1 MNTFSHGG
9 DLKSLA
15 AHARRPERDILDFSV
30 NLRPEGMPEF
40 IVSALWRAMD
50 DAVPY
55 PSPDMEELREHA
67 AVRYGLPSGCF
78 VFGNGTN
85 ELIHALPRA
94 LGLKRAVIPEPSFS
108 EYRLA
113 CLRQGAEVLS
123 VPTGEE
129 DSFTPSPL
137 RLAEQAADGSAV
149 FLANPCNPSGGL
161 LDVRNLRRAVKDC
174 PGAIWILDESF
185 IDYADGTESLLR
197 DAADLPNLVV
207 LRSLTKF
214 YGMAGVRCGFAVCA
228 APLAKRLRQSL
239 PAWNVNAFAAAAG
252 RAALAQPP
260 SWADGERARNRK
272 RREDLFRRL
281 SALPGAAV
289 LPSGANF
296 LLFRLPGASSGLSTR
311 LLTSHGIA
319 LRDCANYPGLET
331 GGWFRAGVRTPE
343 EHTLLEKALRA
354 ELKTGGPSI
363 LRKVP
368 KPALMIQGTCSDAGK
383 SVLTAALCRIFLQD
397 GHRVAPF
404 KAQNMALNSGVT
416 ALGEEMG
423 RAQMVQAH
431 ACRIDPDARMNPILL
446 KPHSNTGSQ
455 VVVMGHAVGNME
467 AGEYF
472 TAKRRFWPHVRR
484 AYDSLAEEYDL
495 LCLEGA
501 GSPGEINLKSAD
513 VVNMNMARYARAK
526 VLLAGDI
533 DRGGVYA
540 SFLGTW
546 MTFAPWE
553 KELLAGFVVNKF
565 RGDPGLLA
573 PAHRYIL
580 DRTGKPV
587 LGVIPMIRNISIP
600 EEDRAALPVEHS
612 ERARRAD
619 CLDVAVVMPAHVSN
633 FTDFAP
639 LAAEPDVRLRQV
651 RTPEEW
657 GAPDLV
663 ILPGTKS
670 VAADLAVLRAAG
682 MEEPIRQH
690 AEQGKWMLGVCG
702 GLQMMG
708 TEILDPLHL
717 ESAQDRT
724 PGLGLLELS
733 TTFAAEKTLLN
744 VRRAETPLAPAAAG
758 YEIHHGTTR
767 HEGACTPIMFR
778 EDGSPCGYGKG
789 RIWATYLHGMLD
801 GDEFRRAFL
810 NMVREDSGL
819 AANPALHASH
829 DLDGALDRLAD
840 EVREHLDL
848 KAIYR
853 ILQLK
858 R

>member
-1 MNTFSHGG
+1 MNSFSHGG

-15 AHARRPERDILDFSV
+15 ADAGRPERDILDFSV
-30 NLRPEGMPEF
+30 NLRPEGTPEF
-40 IVSALWRAMD
+40 ITSALWRAMD

-55 PSPDMEELREHA
+55 PEPDMAELREQA
-67 AVRYGLPSGCF
+67 AARYGLSAGCL
-78 VFGNGTN
+78 VFGNGAN

-94 LGLKRAVIPEPSFS
+94 LDLKQAVIPEPAFS
-108 EYRLA
+108 EYRLG
-113 CLRQGAEVLS
+113 CLHHGTNVLS
-123 VPTGEE
+123 PQTEE
-129 DSFTPSPL
+129 RDCFTPSPL
-137 RLAEQAADGSAV
+137 LLAEQAADGSAV

-161 LDVRNLRRAVKDC
+161 LDVPALRRAVQHR
-174 PGAIWILDESF
+174 PGVVWIVDESF

-197 DAADLPNLVV
+197 DAEFFPNLVV

-214 YGMAGVRCGFAVCA
+214 YGMAGVRCGFAACA
-228 APLAKRLRQSL
+228 APLAERLRQSL
-239 PAWNVNAFAAAAG
+239 PAWNVNAFAAAAA
-252 RAALAQPP
+252 RAVLEEPP
-260 SWADGERARNRK
+260 SWADGERARNRE

-296 LLFRLPGASSGLSTR
+296 LLFRLAGASSGLAAR
-311 LLTSHGIA
+311 LLKNHGIA
-319 LRDCANYPGLET
+319 LRDCANYPGLEA

-343 EHTLLEKALRA
+343 EHALLEEALRA
-354 ELKTGGPSI
+354 ELKAGAPAI
-363 LRKVP
+363 LRRVP

-383 SVLTAALCRIFLQD
+383 SVLTAALCRILLQD
-397 GHRVAPF
+397 GYRVAPF

-423 RAQMVQAH
+423 RAQMVQAR

-455 VVVMGHAVGNME
+455 VIVMGHAVGHME

-472 TAKRRFWPHVRR
+472 TAKRRFWPDVRN
-484 AYDSLAEEYDL
+484 AYDSLAEEYDV

-526 VLLAGDI
+526 VLLTGDI

-546 MTFAPWE
+546 MTFTPWE

-565 RGDPGLLA
+565 RGDPELLA
-573 PAHRYIL
+573 PAHDYML
-580 DRTGKPV
+580 NHTGKPV
-587 LGVIPMIRNISIP
+587 LGVIPMIRNINIP
-600 EEDRAALPVEHS
+600 EEDRAALPFEQDGH
-612 ERARRAD
+612 AKHAD
-619 CLDVAVVMPAHVSN
+619 SLDVAVVMPAHVSN

-651 RTPEEW
+651 RTREEW
-657 GAPDLV
+657 GSPDLV

-670 VAADLAVLRAAG
+670 VAADLAILRAAG
-682 MEEPIRQH
+682 LEESIRRH
-690 AEQGKWMLGVCG
+690 AEQGKWILGVCG
-702 GLQMMG
+702 GLQMLG
-708 TEILDPLHL
+708 TEILDPLHM
-717 ESAQDRT
+717 ESAEERT

-733 TTFAAEKTLLN
+733 TTFAAVKTLLN
-744 VRRAETPLAPAAAG
+744 VRRASTPLPPAAAG
-758 YEIHHGTTR
+758 YEIHHGVTR
-767 HEGACTPIMFR
+767 HEGACAPVMFR

-789 RIWATYLHGMLD
+789 RIWATYLHGILD
-801 GDEFRRAFL
+801 GDEFRRAFI

-819 AANPALHASH
+819 SANPSMHASY

-840 EVREHLDL
+840 VVREHLDL

-853 ILQLK
+853 ILQLT

>member
-1 MNTFSHGG
+1 MNSFSHGG

-15 AHARRPERDILDFSV
+15 ADAGRPEREILDFSV

-40 IVSALWRAMD
+40 IASALWKAMD
-50 DAVPY
+50 AAVPY
-55 PSPDMEELREHA
+55 PSPDMAELRELA
-67 AVRYGLPSGCF
+67 AVHYGLPSGCF
-78 VFGNGTN
+78 TFGNGAN

-94 LGLKRAVIPEPSFS
+94 LELKRAVIPEPAFS

-113 CLRQGAEVLS
+113 CLRHGTDVLS
-123 VPTGEE
+123 IRTEE
-129 DSFTPSPL
+129 RDSFIPSSLLP
-137 RLAEQAADGSAV
+137 AEQAADGSAV

-161 LDVRNLRRAVKDC
+161 LDVPALRQAVRNR
-174 PGAIWILDESF
+174 PGVVWIIDESF

-197 DAADLPNLVV
+197 DAALLPNLVV

-214 YGMAGVRCGFAVCA
+214 YGIAGVRCGFSVCA
-228 APLAKRLRQSL
+228 APLAERLRQSL
-239 PAWNVNAFAAAAG
+239 PAWNVNAFAATAA
-252 RAALAQPP
+252 RAVLEQPP
-260 SWADGERARNRK
+260 SWADGERALNRE

-296 LLFRLPGASSGLSTR
+296 LLFRLAGAPSGLAAR
-311 LLTSHGIA
+311 LLKNHGIA
-319 LRDCANYPGLET
+319 LRDCSNYPGLEN

-343 EHTLLEKALRA
+343 EHALLAEALRA
-354 ELKTGGPSI
+354 ELKGGGPAI
-363 LRKVP
+363 LRKLP

-423 RAQMVQAH
+423 RAQMVQAQ

-455 VVVMGHAVGNME
+455 AIVMGRAVGHME
-467 AGEYF
+467 AREYF
-472 TAKRRFWPHVRR
+472 TAKRRFWPDVRR
-484 AYDSLAEEYDL
+484 AYDSLADEYDV

-526 VLLAGDI
+526 VLLTGDI

-565 RGDPGLLA
+565 RGDPELLA
-573 PAHRYIL
+573 PAHSYML
-580 DRTGKPV
+580 DRTGRPV

-600 EEDRAALPVEHS
+600 EEDRAALPFEQD
-612 ERARRAD
+612 EQARHAD

-651 RTPEEW
+651 RTREEW
-657 GAPDLV
+657 GNPDLV

-670 VAADLAVLRAAG
+670 VAADLAGLRAAG
-682 MEEPIRQH
+682 LEEPIRRH

-702 GLQMMG
+702 GLQMLG
-708 TEILDPLHL
+708 TDILDPLHM
-717 ESAQDRT
+717 ESAEERT

-733 TTFAAEKTLLN
+733 TTFAAAKTLLN
-744 VRRAETPLAPAAAG
+744 VRRASTPLAPPAAG
-758 YEIHHGTTR
+758 YEIHHGVTR
-767 HEGACTPIMFR
+767 HEGASVPIMFR

-801 GDEFRRAFL
+801 GDEFRRAFI
-810 NMVREDSGL
+810 NMVRVDSGL
-819 AANPALHASH
+819 SPNPSLHASY

-840 EVREHLDL
+840 VVREHLDL

>member
-9 DLKSLA
+9 NLKSLA
-15 AHARRPERDILDFSV
+15 ADARRSERDILDFSV

-40 IVSALWRAMD
+40 IASALWRAMD

-55 PSPDMEELREHA
+55 PSPDMKELRETA
-67 AVRYGLPSGCF
+67 AACYGLPSGCF
-78 VFGNGTN
+78 AFGNGAN

-94 LGLKRAVIPEPSFS
+94 LGLKQAVIPEPAFS

-113 CLRQGAEVLS
+113 CLRHGTKVLS
-123 VPTGEE
+123 PQIEE
-129 DSFTPSPL
+129 RDSFTPSPRVL
-137 RLAEQAADGSAV
+137 GEQAADGSAI

-161 LDVRNLRRAVKDC
+161 LHVQALRQAVQDR
-174 PGAIWILDESF
+174 PGVIWILDESF
-185 IDYADGTESLLR
+185 MDYAEKTESLLH
-197 DAADLPNLVV
+197 DAAVLPNLVV

-214 YGMAGVRCGFAVCA
+214 YGMAGVRCGFSVCA
-228 APLAKRLRQSL
+228 APLAERLRQSL
-239 PAWNVNAFAAAAG
+239 PAWNVNAFAAAAA
-252 RAALAQPP
+252 RAVLEQPS
-260 SWADGERARNRK
+260 SWADGERALNRE

-281 SALPGAAV
+281 SALPGSAV

-296 LLFRLPGASSGLSTR
+296 LLFRLPGAPSGLAAR
-311 LLTSHGIA
+311 LLKNHGIA
-319 LRDCANYPGLET
+319 LRDCSNYPGLET

-343 EHTLLEKALRA
+343 EHARLEEALQT
-354 ELKTGGPSI
+354 ELKRNGPAI
-363 LRKVP
+363 LRRPP

-423 RAQMVQAH
+423 RAQMVQAR

-455 VVVMGHAVGNME
+455 VVVMGHSVGDME

-472 TAKRRFWPHVRR
+472 TAKRRFWPDVRR
-484 AYDSLAEEYDL
+484 AYDSLADEYDI

-513 VVNMNMARYARAK
+513 VVNMNMARYARAR
-526 VLLAGDI
+526 VLLTGDI

-546 MTFAPWE
+546 MTFSPWE

-573 PAHRYIL
+573 PAHHYML
-580 DRTGKPV
+580 DHTGKPV
-587 LGVIPMIRNISIP
+587 LGVIPMIRNINIP
-600 EEDRAALPVEHS
+600 EEDRAALPFEQDGH
-612 ERARRAD
+612 AKHAD
-619 CLDVAVVMPAHVSN
+619 SLDVAVVMPAHVSN

-651 RTPEEW
+651 RTREEW
-657 GAPDLV
+657 GSPDLV

-670 VAADLAVLRAAG
+670 VAADLALLRAAG
-682 MEEPIRQH
+682 LEEPILRH
-690 AEQGKWMLGVCG
+690 AGKGKWILGVCG
-702 GLQMMG
+702 GLQMLG
-708 TEILDPLHL
+708 TDILDPLHM
-717 ESAQDRT
+717 ESMEERT

-733 TTFAAEKTLLN
+733 TTFAAAKTLLN
-744 VRRAETPLAPAAAG
+744 VRRATTPLPPAAAG
-758 YEIHHGTTR
+758 YEIHHGVTCHGETS
-767 HEGACTPIMFR
+767 APIMFR

-789 RIWATYLHGMLD
+789 RIWATYLHGFLD
-801 GDEFRRAFL
+801 GDQFRRAFI

-819 AANPALHASH
+819 PPNPALHTSY

-840 EVREHLDL
+840 VVREHLDL

-853 ILQLK
+853 LLQLK

>member
-15 AHARRPERDILDFSV
+15 ADAGRPEREILDFSV
-30 NLRPEGMPEF
+30 NLRPEGTPEF
-40 IVSALWRAMD
+40 ITAALWRAMD

-55 PSPDMEELREHA
+55 PSPDMAELREKA
-67 AVRYGLPSGCF
+67 AARHGLPSGCF
-78 VFGNGTN
+78 VFGNGAN

-94 LGLKRAVIPEPSFS
+94 LNLKRAVIPEPAFS

-113 CLRQGAEVLS
+113 CLRHGADVLS
-123 VPTGEE
+123 PRTEE
-129 DSFTPSPL
+129 EASFTPAPL
-137 RLAEQAADGSAV
+137 PLAEEAEEGSAV
-149 FLANPCNPSGGL
+149 FLANPANPSGGL
-161 LDVRNLRRAVKDC
+161 LDVPALRRAVQKR
-174 PGAIWILDESF
+174 PGVIWIVDESF
-185 IDYADGTESLLR
+185 IDYAEGTESLLP
-197 DAADLPNLVV
+197 AAAVLPNLVV

-228 APLAKRLRQSL
+228 APLAERLRQSL
-239 PAWNVNAFAAAAG
+239 PAWNVNAFATA
-252 RAALAQPP
+252 AALAVLDQPP
-260 SWADGERARNRK
+260 AWADAERALNRE

-281 SALPGAAV
+281 SDLPGAAA
-289 LPSGANF
+289 LPSAANF
-296 LLFRLPGASSGLSTR
+296 LLFRLADAPAGLPAR
-311 LLTSHGIA
+311 LLASHGIA
-319 LRDCANYPGLET
+319 LRDCSNYPGLET

-343 EHTLLEKALRA
+343 EHALLEEALLA
-354 ELKTGGPSI
+354 ELKKGGPAI
-363 LRKVP
+363 LRKIS

-423 RAQMVQAH
+423 RAQMVQAQ

-455 VVVMGHAVGNME
+455 VIVMGHAVGHME

-472 TAKRRFWPHVRR
+472 TAKRRFWPDVRN
-484 AYDSLAEEYDL
+484 AYDSLAEEYDV

-513 VVNMNMARYARAK
+513 VVNMNMARYARAS
-526 VLLAGDI
+526 VLLTGDI

-546 MTFAPWE
+546 MTFSRWE

-565 RGDPGLLA
+565 RGDPALLA
-573 PAHRYIL
+573 PAHQYMQE
-580 DRTGKPV
+580 RTGKPV
-587 LGVIPMIRNISIP
+587 LGVIPMIRNINIP
-600 EEDRAALPVEHS
+600 EEDRAALPFEHDGH
-612 ERARRAD
+612 AKHAD
-619 CLDVAVVMPAHVSN
+619 SLDVAVVMPAHVSN

-651 RTPEEW
+651 RTREEW
-657 GAPDLV
+657 GNPGLL

-670 VAADLAVLRAAG
+670 VAADLAGLRSAG
-682 MEEPIRQH
+682 LEELIRRH
-690 AEQGKWMLGVCG
+690 AEQGKWILGVCG
-702 GLQMMG
+702 GLQMLG

-717 ESAQDRT
+717 ESPEERT

-733 TTFAAEKTLLN
+733 TTFAAAKTLLN
-744 VRRAETPLAPAAAG
+744 VRRARTPLVPAAAG
-758 YEIHHGTTR
+758 YEIHHGVTR
-767 HEGACTPIMFR
+767 HEGACAPIMFR

-789 RIWATYLHGMLD
+789 RVWATYLHGILD
-801 GDEFRRAFL
+801 GDEFRRAFI
-810 NMVREDSGL
+810 NRVREDSGL
-819 AANPALHASH
+819 AANPALHASY

-840 EVREHLDL
+840 VVREHLDL

-853 ILQLK
+853 ILQLP